1 MIGNW
6 ANWKKFPE
14 AEHRELVDAPTDPGI
29 YEVRYVSSGDLAAF
43 DASSNVAYALS
54 SLRPQARSW
63 KRLFGGTNGSRQDG
77 ELEYRTCPAASLGEA
92 KVMAQVLL
100 SRRQIYWRRAYVL
113 PRASSA
119 A

>member
-14 AEHRELVDAPTDPGI
+14 AEQRDFIDAPTGPGL

-63 KRLFGGTNGSRQDG
+63 KRLFGGAANGARNR
-77 ELEYRTCPAASLGEA
+77 ELEYRTCPAATLGEA

-100 SRRQIYWRRAYVL
+100 SRRQTYWRRAYVL